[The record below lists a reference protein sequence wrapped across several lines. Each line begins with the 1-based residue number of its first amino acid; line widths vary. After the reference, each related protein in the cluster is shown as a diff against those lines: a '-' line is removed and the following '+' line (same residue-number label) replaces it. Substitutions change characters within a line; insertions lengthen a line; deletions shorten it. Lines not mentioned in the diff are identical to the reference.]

1 MDVYLVAA
9 PNADVAS
16 TVLPLVRDSGGE
28 FARMYSAPGWSVYVV
43 RPDGYLG
50 FTAVGVDVAGLV
62 TYLRTTFA

>member
-1 MDVYLVAA
+1 
-9 PNADVAS
+9 
-16 TVLPLVRDSGGE
+16 
-28 FARMYSAPGWSVYVV
+28 MYSAPGWSVYVV